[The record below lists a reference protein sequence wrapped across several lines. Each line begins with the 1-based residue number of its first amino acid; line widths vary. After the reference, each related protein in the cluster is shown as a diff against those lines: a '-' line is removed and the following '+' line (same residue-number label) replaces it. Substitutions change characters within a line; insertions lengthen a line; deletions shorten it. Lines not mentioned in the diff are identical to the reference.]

1 MSKKTE
7 TRRVVIV
14 GLGLIGGSIGLRLK
28 AAELPGLEIV
38 GSDIDGTRE
47 RAAKKSGAI
56 DRCEHDLATALREA
70 RLVIITVPIS
80 ALRDVFTAIAP
91 HLADDAV
98 VTDTASTKGE
108 VMKWAAELLPESVSF
123 VGGHPMAG
131 KEETGIDHAD
141 AALFEGRAYCVCPT
155 VSSPPAAI
163 QSVVGLAQAL
173 GAEPVFIDAEE
184 HDVYAAAIS
193 HLPLIMATALFRLL
207 RDSPSWDDL
216 GQLASTGFRDMTR
229 LASGDPAMSNAIWK
243 TNREAIIHWVDRLAE
258 ELQRIRAMLSDAQD
272 EDLFKLFAEAK
283 LQRDEFIANPPRRE
297 SAATGPQVDR
307 GRAFLDIFVGGMMA
321 DNIRRVSKIPEML
334 EARREAEPEPEG
346 KKRRL
351 SLGEKM
357 EEGIRRDLEKMERER
372 EEKAKSE
379 GDH

>member
-1 MSKKTE
+1 MSKNTE
-7 TRRVVIV
+7 ARRVVIV
-14 GLGLIGGSIGLRLK
+14 GLGLVGGSIGLRLK

-38 GSDIDGTRE
+38 GSDIDGSRE

-56 DRCEHDLATALREA
+56 DRDEHDLARAVRGA
-70 RLVIITVPIS
+70 PLVIIAVPIT

-91 HLADDAV
+91 HLAEGAI

-108 VMKWAAELLPESVSF
+108 VMKWATELLPESVSF
-123 VGGHPMAG
+123 VGGHPLAG
-131 KEETGIDHAD
+131 KEKTGIEHAD
-141 AALFEGRAYCVCPT
+141 AALFEGCAYCVCPT
-155 VSSPPAAI
+155 VSSSPTAI

-173 GAEPVFIDAEE
+173 GAEPMFIDAEE

-193 HLPLIMATALFRLL
+193 HLPLIAATALFRLL
-207 RDSPSWDDL
+207 RESPSWDDL
-216 GQLASTGFRDMTR
+216 GQLASSGFRDMTR
-229 LASGDPAMSNAIWK
+229 LASGDPSMSNAIWK

-258 ELQRIRAMLSDAQD
+258 ELQNIRAMLSDAQD

-297 SAATGPQVDR
+297 SAARGPEVDR

-321 DNIRRVSKIPEML
+321 DNIRRVSKIPEMMAARE
-334 EARREAEPEPEG
+334 EAGPEG

-351 SLGEKM
+351 TLGEKM
-357 EEGIRRDLEKMERER
+357 EKGIRRDLEKMERER

>member
-1 MSKKTE
+1 MSEKAE
-7 TRRVVIV
+7 TRRVVII

-28 AAELPGLEIV
+28 AADLPGLDIV
-38 GSDIDGTRE
+38 GSDIDGSRE

-56 DRCEHDLATALREA
+56 DRVEHDLARAVRDA
-70 RLVIITVPIS
+70 RLVIVAVPIA

-91 HLADDAV
+91 HLTDGAL
-98 VTDTASTKGE
+98 VTDTASTKRE
-108 VMKWAAELLPESVSF
+108 VMKWATELLPENVSF

-131 KEETGIDHAD
+131 KEQTGIENAD
-141 AALFEGRAYCVCPT
+141 ATLFEGRAYCICPAL
-155 VSSPPAAI
+155 SASPTAI

-173 GAEPVFIDAEE
+173 GAEAVFIDAEE

-193 HLPLIMATALFRLL
+193 HLPLITSTALFRLL
-207 RDSPSWDDL
+207 RESPSWDDL

-229 LASGDPAMSNAIWK
+229 LASGDPSMSNAIWK
-243 TNREAIIHWVDRLAE
+243 TNREAIIHWVDRLTE
-258 ELQRIRAMLSDAQD
+258 ELKRMRGMLSDAQD
-272 EDLFKLFAEAK
+272 EELFKLFAEAK

-297 SAATGPQVDR
+297 TAARGPEVDR
-307 GRAFLDIFVGGMMA
+307 GRALLDIFVGGMMA
-321 DNIRRVSKIPEML
+321 NNIRRVSKIPEMMG
-334 EARREAEPEPEG
+334 EAQQETGPEG

-372 EEKAKSE
+372 EEKAKRE
-379 GDH
+379 GDD

>member
-38 GSDIDGTRE
+38 GSDIDGLRE

-56 DRCEHDLATALREA
+56 DRSEHDLARAVRDA
-70 RLVIITVPIS
+70 RLVILAVPIT

-91 HLADDAV
+91 HLAEGAV

-108 VMKWAAELLPESVSF
+108 VMKWAAELLPEGVSF

-131 KEETGIDHAD
+131 KEQTGIDHAD
-141 AALFEGRAYCVCPT
+141 VALFEGCAYCVCPT
-155 VSSPPAAI
+155 VSSSPTAI

-173 GAEPVFIDAEE
+173 GAEPMFIDAEE

-193 HLPLIMATALFRLL
+193 HLPMIAATALFRLL
-207 RDSPSWDDL
+207 RESPSWDDL

-229 LASGDPAMSNAIWK
+229 LASGDPSMSNAIWK

-258 ELQRIRAMLSDAQD
+258 ELQRMRAMLSDAQD
-272 EDLFKLFAEAK
+272 EELFKLFAEAK

-297 SAATGPQVDR
+297 SAARGPEVDR

-321 DNIRRVSKIPEML
+321 DNIRRVSKIPEMM
-334 EARREAEPEPEG
+334 EARAEAEPEG
-346 KKRRL
+346 KKRL

-357 EEGIRRDLEKMERER
+357 EDGIRRDLEKMEHER